1 MANLPFRNG
10 NRGTGDADE
19 THQDKMSRVLLGLLM
34 LQAISAAASGPG
46 RLPILTTMM
55 VSPLAARFDPKAEC
69 AFCCLIHRFL
79 HGQQHIQD
87 QRRALVR
94 ICTD

>member
-10 NRGTGDADE
+10 NRGTEDADE
-19 THQDKMSRVLLGLLM
+19 THQDKRFRVLLGLTI
-34 LQAISAAASGPG
+34 LQAIFATASGPG
-46 RLPILTTMM
+46 RLLILTTMM
-55 VSPLAARFDPKAEC
+55 VSTLVDWFDSKAEW

-87 QRRALVR
+87 
-94 ICTD
+94 